1 VIRTGCTAFIE
12 QYLLGQV
19 TWHLPNSFVCSAD
32 SSLRSPPLPK
42 VTFKVS
48 RPSVPYGESAV
59 SHLHKVDKS
68 LVFAGHAG
76 LFVNEAAHVTTKVST
91 LLGI

>member
-1 VIRTGCTAFIE
+1 M
-12 QYLLGQV
+12 
-19 TWHLPNSFVCSAD
+19 WHLPNSFVCSAD

-48 RPSVPYGESAV
+48 RPSVLYGESAV

-68 LVFAGHAG
+68 LVFVGHAD
-76 LFVNEAAHVTTKVST
+76 LLVQEATNEATQVGA

>member
-1 VIRTGCTAFIE
+1 MT
-12 QYLLGQV
+12 Y
-19 TWHLPNSFVCSAD
+19 
-32 SSLRSPPLPK
+32 
-42 VTFKVS
+42 KVS
-48 RPSVPYGESAV
+48 RPSVLYGESAV

-76 LFVNEAAHVTTKVST
+76 LFVHEAANEATKVGA